1 MITILVVE
9 DDRTIAELL
18 RETLEIEG
26 YRAVNALNGE
36 EAIQYA
42 LREMPQLILL
52 DIMLPRMSGYEVIQ
66 HLRSHPKSVHIP
78 IIALSARVTLAD
90 KVQAFELGAD
100 SYLTKPFDTDELL
113 ARIRSQ
119 LRRSQQYAL
128 SPLTKLPGG
137 MQLEHA
143 LSDKLASAEDW
154 SMLYLDLDNF
164 KAYNDVYGFL
174 AGNEMILLVA
184 HICQRVVYEYGN
196 VDDFVGHVGG
206 DDFLIMT
213 TPDKSALLGQKIV
226 SAYEE
231 QSLDLYRAEDRERG
245 TINCP
250 DRRGL
255 SCQFPLVAISVGII
269 NNHGKHIQHLKAL
282 SSMAAE
288 VKRAAKQSPDH
299 VFSLQSSHSTAGWRT
314 QHYHDYTAYSSA
326 YPFMTEH
333 PGQRAHR
340 YVEHDALAEFM

>member
-26 YRAVNALNGE
+26 YRAVNALSGE
-36 EAIQYA
+36 EAIRYA

-52 DIMLPRMSGYEVIQ
+52 DIMLPRMNGYEVIQ
-66 HLRSHPKSVHIP
+66 QLRAHPKTVHIP
-78 IIALSARVTLAD
+78 IIAVSAKVTLAD

-100 SYLTKPFDTDELL
+100 SYLTKPYDTDELL

-137 MQLEHA
+137 LQLEHA
-143 LSDKLASAEDW
+143 ISDKLASTGAW
-154 SMLYLDLDNF
+154 SLLYLDLDNF

-184 HICQRVVYEYGN
+184 HICQRVVYDYGN
-196 VDDFVGHVGG
+196 EDDFVGHVGG

-213 TPDKSALLGQKIV
+213 TPDKSAMIGQKIV
-226 SAYEE
+226 SLYEA
-231 QSLDLYRAEDRERG
+231 QSHDLYRLEDIERG
-245 TINCP
+245 TISCL
-250 DRRGL
+250 DRKGL
-255 SCQFPLVAISVGII
+255 SCQFPLVSISVGII
-269 NNHGKHIQHLKAL
+269 NNQGRHIHHLNEL
-282 SSMAAE
+282 SSIAAE
-288 VKRAAKQSPDH
+288 VKRAAKQSSEH
-299 VFSLQSSHSTAGWRT
+299 VFALQASHSAAGWRT
-314 QHYHDYTAYSSA
+314 QRFHDCASYASS
-326 YPFMTEH
+326 YPFLAER
-333 PGQRAHR
+333 PGQRAQR
-340 YVEHDALAEFM
+340 YAEPDAIAEFM

>member
-26 YRAVNALNGE
+26 YRTVNALSGE
-36 EAIQYA
+36 EAIRYA

-52 DIMLPRMSGYEVIQ
+52 DIMLPKMNGYEVIQ
-66 HLRSHPKSVHIP
+66 QLRAHPKTVHIP

-137 MQLEHA
+137 LQLEHA
-143 LSDKLASAEDW
+143 LSDKLASSGAW
-154 SMLYLDLDNF
+154 SLLYLDLDNF

-174 AGNEMILLVA
+174 AGNEMIVLVA
-184 HICQRVVYEYGN
+184 HICQRVIYEYGN
-196 VDDFVGHVGG
+196 EDDFVGHVGG

-213 TPDKSALLGQKIV
+213 TPDKSAMLGQKIV
-226 SAYEE
+226 SHYEV
-231 QSLDLYRAEDRERG
+231 QSRDLYRAEDIERG
-245 TINCP
+245 TINCL

-255 SCQFPLVAISVGII
+255 SCQFPLVAVSVGII
-269 NNHGKHIQHLKAL
+269 NNHGKYIHHRSEL
-282 SSMAAE
+282 SCLAAE
-288 VKRAAKQSPDH
+288 AKRAAKQSPNH
-299 VFSLQSSHSTAGWRT
+299 LFALQTSSSVSGWRT
-314 QHYHDYTAYSSA
+314 QRYHDCASYAAT
-326 YPFMTEH
+326 YPFMTER
-333 PGQRAHR
+333 PGQRAQR
-340 YVEHDALAEFM
+340 FSEQDVLAEFI

>member
-18 RETLEIEG
+18 GETLEMEG
-26 YRAVNALNGE
+26 YRTVNALSGE
-36 EAIQYA
+36 EAVRYA

-52 DIMLPRMSGYEVIQ
+52 DIMLPKMNGYEVIQ
-66 HLRSHPKSVHIP
+66 HLRAHPKTVHIP

-137 MQLEHA
+137 LQLEHA
-143 LSDKLASAEDW
+143 LSDKLTSSGAW
-154 SMLYLDLDNF
+154 SLLYLDLDNF

-184 HICQRVVYEYGN
+184 HICQRVVYEAGN
-196 VDDFVGHVGG
+196 EDDFVGHVGG
-206 DDFLIMT
+206 DDFLVMT
-213 TPDKSALLGQKIV
+213 TPDKSATLGQKIV
-226 SAYEE
+226 SHYEM
-231 QSLDLYRAEDRERG
+231 QSRDLYRAEDIERG
-245 TINCP
+245 TICCL

-255 SCQFPLVAISVGII
+255 SCQFPLVALSVGII
-269 NNHGKHIQHLKAL
+269 NNQGKHIHHLSEL
-282 SSMAAE
+282 STLAAE
-288 VKRAAKQSPDH
+288 VKRAAKQSSNH
-299 VFSLQSSHSTAGWRT
+299 LFSLQTSSSVGGWRT
-314 QHYHDYTAYSSA
+314 QRYHDCTSYAST
-326 YPFMTEH
+326 YPFMAER
-333 PGQRAHR
+333 PGQRAQR
-340 YVEHDALAEFM
+340 FSEHDALAEFI

>member
-1 MITILVVE
+1 MITILIVE

-36 EAIQYA
+36 EAVQYA

-52 DIMLPRMSGYEVIQ
+52 DLMLPKLNGYEVIRK
-66 HLRSHPKSVHIP
+66 LRDHPKTVHIP
-78 IIALSARVTLAD
+78 IIAVSARHALTD

-100 SYLTKPFDTDELL
+100 SYITKPFDTDELL
-113 ARIRSQ
+113 ARVRSQ

-137 MQLEHA
+137 LQLEHA
-143 LSDKLASAEDW
+143 ISDKLASSDAW
-154 SMLYLDLDNF
+154 SLLYLDLDNF

-184 HICQRVVYEYGN
+184 HICQRAVYEYGN

-213 TPDKSALLGQKIV
+213 TPDKATPLGQQIV
-226 SAYEE
+226 SRYAAE
-231 QSLDLYRAEDRERG
+231 SRDLYRPEDIERG
-245 TINCP
+245 TISCQ

-255 SCQFPLVAISVGII
+255 SCQFPLVALSVGII
-269 NNHGKHIQHLKAL
+269 NNQGQHIRHLGEL
-282 SSMAAE
+282 STLAAE

-299 VFSLQSSHSTAGWRT
+299 LFSLLTSPGIAGWRT
-314 QHYHDYTAYSSA
+314 QHYHDYLAYSSTS
-326 YPFMTEH
+326 PFLADA
-333 PGQRAHR
+333 PGRRKHHF
-340 YVEHDALAEFM
+340 VERDALAEFM

>member
-26 YRAVNALNGE
+26 YRTVNALSGE
-36 EAIQYA
+36 EAIRYA
-42 LREMPQLILL
+42 LREMPQLIIL
-52 DIMLPRMSGYEVIQ
+52 DIMLPKMNGYEVIQ
-66 HLRSHPKSVHIP
+66 HLRAHPKTVHIP

-137 MQLEHA
+137 LQLEHA
-143 LSDKLASAEDW
+143 ISDKLASSGVW
-154 SMLYLDLDNF
+154 SLLYLDLDNF

-174 AGNEMILLVA
+174 AGNEMIVLVA
-184 HICQRVVYEYGN
+184 HICQRAIYEFGN
-196 VDDFVGHVGG
+196 EDDFVGHVGG

-213 TPDKSALLGQKIV
+213 TPDKSAVLGQKIV
-226 SAYEE
+226 AFYEE
-231 QSLDLYRAEDRERG
+231 QSRDLYRVEDIERG
-245 TINCP
+245 TINCL

-255 SCQFPLVAISVGII
+255 SCQFPLVALSVGII
-269 NNHGKHIQHLKAL
+269 NNQGKHIHRRSDL
-282 SSMAAE
+282 SILAAE
-288 VKRAAKQSPDH
+288 AKRAAKQSPNH
-299 VFSLQSSHSTAGWRT
+299 IFSLQTSSSISGWRT
-314 QHYHDYTAYSSA
+314 QRYHDCTAYAST
-326 YPFMTEH
+326 YPFMTER
-333 PGQRAHR
+333 PGQRAQH
-340 YVEHDALAEFM
+340 VAEQDILAEFI